1 MRADLHPI
9 PMDLSTRGLV
19 GRPLQVSTLKR
30 PSVKNSEW
38 TSVSVNVNH
47 LAEKA

>member
-1 MRADLHPI
+1 MRADLHPN
-9 PMDLSTRGLV
+9 TNGLV
-19 GRPLQVSTLKR
+19 DQRLSWPTAPDKYLKR

-38 TSVSVNVNH
+38 TAVSVNVNH